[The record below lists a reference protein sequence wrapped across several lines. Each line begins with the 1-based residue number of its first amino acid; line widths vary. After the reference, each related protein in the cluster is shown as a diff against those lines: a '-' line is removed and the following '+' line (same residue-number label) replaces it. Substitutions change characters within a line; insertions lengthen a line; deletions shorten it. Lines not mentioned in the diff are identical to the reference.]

1 MRHQRILHLVGIA
14 ALACATAL
22 SAGSEALKKGQK
34 VWSKHHQTAL
44 LAEPSPL
51 AGAQATVGF
60 AEKLKVL
67 EVQGAW
73 LRVRGDN
80 DEGWVFEGN
89 IAVNKPELPP
99 ASALTTMDAAQTDT
113 VAAARPLAPAAEDY
127 AARHGATAAQADIDW
142 IDAEAARLPADE
154 VVAYMSA
161 NRKGEYRP

>member
-89 IAVNKPELPP
+89 VAVNKPELPP

-127 AARHGATAAQADIDW
+127 AARHGAAAAQADIDW

>member
-22 SAGSEALKKGQK
+22 FAGSEALKKGQK

-161 NRKGEYRP
+161 NRNGEDRS

>member
-1 MRHQRILHLVGIA
+1 MKHRQILHLAGIA

-22 SAGSEALKKGQK
+22 FAGSEVLKKGQK
-34 VWSKHHQTAL
+34 VWSKHHQTVL

-60 AEKLKVL
+60 AEKLKIL

-73 LRVRGDN
+73 LRVRGDD

-89 IAVNKPELPP
+89 VATDKPELPP

>member
-89 IAVNKPELPP
+89 VAVNKPELPP

>member
-89 IAVNKPELPP
+89 VATDKPELPP

>member
-89 IAVNKPELPP
+89 VATDKPELPP
-99 ASALTTMDAAQTDT
+99 ASALTTMNAAQTDT

>member
-1 MRHQRILHLVGIA
+1 MKHRRILHLVGVA

-22 SAGSEALKKGQK
+22 FAGSGALKKGQK
-34 VWSKHHQTAL
+34 VFSKHHETAL
-44 LAEPSPL
+44 LAEPNPL
-51 AGAQATVGF
+51 AGAQAAVGF
-60 AEKLKVL
+60 AEKLKIL

-73 LRVRGDN
+73 LRVRGDD

-89 IAVNKPELPP
+89 VATDKPSLPP
-99 ASALTTMDAAQTDT
+99 ATALTSLDAAQTDT

-142 IDAEAARLPADE
+142 IDAETARIPVAD

-161 NRKGEYRP
+161 NKKGEYRE

>member
-89 IAVNKPELPP
+89 VAVNKPELPP

-154 VVAYMSA
+154 VAAYMSA

>member
-1 MRHQRILHLVGIA
+1 MKHGQILHLVGIA

-22 SAGSEALKKGQK
+22 FASSAALTKGQK
-34 VWSKHHQTAL
+34 VWSKHHETAL

-60 AEKLKVL
+60 AEKLKIL

-73 LRVRGDN
+73 LRVRGDG

-89 IAVNKPELPP
+89 VALDKPELPP
-99 ASALTTMDAAQTDT
+99 ATALTTVDAAQTDT
-113 VAAARPLAPAAEDY
+113 VAAARPLAPAAADY
-127 AARHGATAAQADIDW
+127 AARHGAGAAQADIDW

-154 VVAYMSA
+154 VLAYMSA
-161 NRKGEYRP
+161 NRKGEYRE